1 MRCRLTLTSSV
12 LTRLILGGLTV
23 VACVDAE
30 RVAPRPPNVAA
41 LRAAYAPPD
50 GLLTQQNA
58 PAVTGALVE
67 TFGQL
72 GATKTL
78 LGAVAGVLDSLNGGG
93 RSTTE
98 EALSESRQAL
108 SAKGTGWMVI
118 EYICPGQDFDAP
130 VDAAVNGQAN
140 LTVLFANSGIKDVIW
155 GALSRCVVTDGS
167 ETRWQLDGALEV
179 IVALESDPGFV
190 AHFAGGLQQGDEPS
204 AAFDLDFQIGEAGG
218 LRLSLPTPD
227 GQHVLFGLRADESG
241 EVSYEI
247 IDKLGSWGCILGGEG
262 LSGQCRRGDEEIE
275 WTLED

>member
-1 MRCRLTLTSSV
+1 MLTKL
-12 LTRLILGGLTV
+12 LLGGLTV

-41 LRAAYAPPD
+41 LRAAYAPPE

-67 TFGQL
+67 TLGQL
-72 GATKTL
+72 GATITVL
-78 LGAVAGVLDSLNGGG
+78 RAVAGALDSLNGGG
-93 RSTTE
+93 QSTTE

-108 SAKGTGWMVI
+108 SVKGTGWMVI
-118 EYICPGQDFDAP
+118 EYICPGPDFDAP

-155 GALSRCVVTDGS
+155 GALSRCVVTDDS

-179 IVALESDPGFV
+179 IVALESGEGFV
-190 AHFAGGLQQGDEPS
+190 AHFAGGLQQGDEPR
-204 AAFDLDFQIGEAGG
+204 AAFDLDFQVGETDG

-227 GQHVLFGLRADESG
+227 GQHVLFGLRGDEFG
-241 EVSYEI
+241 DLSYEI
-247 IDKLGSWGCILGGEG
+247 IDKLGSWSCVLGGGG
-262 LSGQCRRGDEEIE
+262 LSGQCRRGDEEVE